1 MIGGRSSMTA
11 DEKDQAQIQTDAEFL
26 FSAFNKNLTPRAIAI
41 MKASMEGSGSTST
54 DFMYVTNAI
63 DGEIEGMIRDS
74 GNLQLIIGSL
84 AMVTVKKLEKM
95 LSAMML
101 ASSKSEKIRAALEKQ
116 GIISMNKEITV
127 N

>member
-1 MIGGRSSMTA
+1 MTA